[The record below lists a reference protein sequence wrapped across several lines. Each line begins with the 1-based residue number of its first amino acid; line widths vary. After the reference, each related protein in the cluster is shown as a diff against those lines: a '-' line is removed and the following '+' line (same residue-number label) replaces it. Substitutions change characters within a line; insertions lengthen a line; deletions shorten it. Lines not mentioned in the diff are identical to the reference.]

1 MKQITREWL
10 AFLREQYPVG
20 SRIRLNSMED
30 PYAPVEPGTM
40 GTLQRIDDAG
50 QFLMKWDNGRTLSLI
65 PGEDS
70 FSLILP
76 EPTMMKLYMPLHA
89 DLYTK
94 DDWSDTS
101 EEPEML
107 TGRALME
114 YEDSILIALIK
125 NRMSEEAERGIMR
138 WYGREDS
145 VDRKVKSVVFTA
157 EEREG
162 QLWGVA
168 ECKVVGELTPE
179 ELDTLKDYIS
189 GQASDGWGEGFE
201 QREIQV
207 DDGELYVHLWNFGDW
222 SIQTEEECFSPK
234 LAEGLPDMCFSTLK
248 STGDLICI
256 KRGESGYYPSDWN
269 TADKARNED
278 MADELNG
285 KLGVTSAQRQAMEVG
300 SMAGWNV
307 PGANPAAYVVML
319 LGNHEYMMLDALYN
333 IPDEEDGYADYLRE
347 KRLNLWYRN
356 GGDVTHRYLKHIR
369 KSVRQEILEY
379 LDKLPVNIEIMVNG
393 QKYLL
398 THAAPE
404 DEYLNSSMKHRDGRE
419 FAVWHRYRS
428 HDRGPDDYTV
438 IFGHTPTTEHQ
449 LAKPATIWNGRN
461 LIDIDCGAAYEEI
474 DVWGIVIKTRLAC
487 LRLDDMKEFYSEEDL
502 NEEGNQRR

>member
-168 ECKVVGELTPE
+168 ECKVDGELTPE
-179 ELDTLKDYIS
+179 ELDIAKPIKYDK
-189 GQASDGWGEGFE
+189 E
-201 QREIQV
+201 
-207 DDGELYVHLWNFGDW
+207 H
-222 SIQTEEECFSPK
+222 
-234 LAEGLPDMCFSTLK
+234 
-248 STGDLICI
+248 DLIGCKKSRCLSPDLRRI
-256 KRGESGYYPSDWN
+256 FGHGGRGHLLYGRTCNPGQRRSQ
-269 TADKARNED
+269 
-278 MADELNG
+278 
-285 KLGVTSAQRQAMEVG
+285 AQ
-300 SMAGWNV
+300 
-307 PGANPAAYVVML
+307 
-319 LGNHEYMMLDALYN
+319 
-333 IPDEEDGYADYLRE
+333 I
-347 KRLNLWYRN
+347 
-356 GGDVTHRYLKHIR
+356 
-369 KSVRQEILEY
+369 
-379 LDKLPVNIEIMVNG
+379 
-393 QKYLL
+393 
-398 THAAPE
+398 
-404 DEYLNSSMKHRDGRE
+404 SSMKPLLRHGQLTAQQNIKGRMPCI
-419 FAVWHRYRS
+419 Y
-428 HDRGPDDYTV
+428 
-438 IFGHTPTTEHQ
+438 FGLNLFCSQVAMRPPCVAIIER
-449 LAKPATIWNGRN
+449 AKCLKL
-461 LIDIDCGAAYEEI
+461 LI
-474 DVWGIVIKTRLAC
+474 
-487 LRLDDMKEFYSEEDL
+487 
-502 NEEGNQRR
+502 

>member
-10 AFLREQYPVG
+10 AFLWEQYPVG
-20 SRIRLNSMED
+20 SSIRLNSMED

-189 GQASDGWGEGFE
+189 GQASDGW
-201 QREIQV
+201 V
-207 DDGELYVHLWNFGDW
+207 
-222 SIQTEEECFSPK
+222 
-234 LAEGLPDMCFSTLK
+234 
-248 STGDLICI
+248 
-256 KRGESGYYPSDWN
+256 
-269 TADKARNED
+269 KA
-278 MADELNG
+278 
-285 KLGVTSAQRQAMEVG
+285 
-300 SMAGWNV
+300 
-307 PGANPAAYVVML
+307 
-319 LGNHEYMMLDALYN
+319 
-333 IPDEEDGYADYLRE
+333 
-347 KRLNLWYRN
+347 
-356 GGDVTHRYLKHIR
+356 
-369 KSVRQEILEY
+369 
-379 LDKLPVNIEIMVNG
+379 
-393 QKYLL
+393 
-398 THAAPE
+398 
-404 DEYLNSSMKHRDGRE
+404 LNSGR
-419 FAVWHRYRS
+419 FRWM
-428 HDRGPDDYTV
+428 
-438 IFGHTPTTEHQ
+438 TENCMS
-449 LAKPATIWNGRN
+449 IS
-461 LIDIDCGAAYEEI
+461 
-474 DVWGIVIKTRLAC
+474 GISVTGVFRLKKSASPQNSPRVFPIC
-487 LRLDDMKEFYSEEDL
+487 ASLL
-502 NEEGNQRR
+502 

>member
-10 AFLREQYPVG
+10 AFLWEQYPVG

-179 ELDTLKDYIS
+179 ELDT
-189 GQASDGWGEGFE
+189 
-201 QREIQV
+201 
-207 DDGELYVHLWNFGDW
+207 
-222 SIQTEEECFSPK
+222 P
-234 LAEGLPDMCFSTLK
+234 
-248 STGDLICI
+248 
-256 KRGESGYYPSDWN
+256 
-269 TADKARNED
+269 
-278 MADELNG
+278 
-285 KLGVTSAQRQAMEVG
+285 
-300 SMAGWNV
+300 
-307 PGANPAAYVVML
+307 
-319 LGNHEYMMLDALYN
+319 
-333 IPDEEDGYADYLRE
+333 
-347 KRLNLWYRN
+347 
-356 GGDVTHRYLKHIR
+356 
-369 KSVRQEILEY
+369 
-379 LDKLPVNIEIMVNG
+379 
-393 QKYLL
+393 
-398 THAAPE
+398 
-404 DEYLNSSMKHRDGRE
+404 
-419 FAVWHRYRS
+419 
-428 HDRGPDDYTV
+428 
-438 IFGHTPTTEHQ
+438 
-449 LAKPATIWNGRN
+449 
-461 LIDIDCGAAYEEI
+461 
-474 DVWGIVIKTRLAC
+474 
-487 LRLDDMKEFYSEEDL
+487 
-502 NEEGNQRR
+502 

>member
-89 DLYTK
+89 DLYTIH
-94 DDWSDTS
+94 
-101 EEPEML
+101 
-107 TGRALME
+107 GHR
-114 YEDSILIALIK
+114 
-125 NRMSEEAERGIMR
+125 RRF
-138 WYGREDS
+138 DS
-145 VDRKVKSVVFTA
+145 VMK
-157 EEREG
+157 
-162 QLWGVA
+162 QINLQ
-168 ECKVVGELTPE
+168 PE
-179 ELDTLKDYIS
+179 DTLYIL
-189 GQASDGWGEGFE
+189 GDVIDRNPDGIRIL
-201 QREIQV
+201 QQLR
-207 DDGELYVHLWNFGDW
+207 
-222 SIQTEEECFSPK
+222 
-234 LAEGLPDMCFSTLK
+234 
-248 STGDLICI
+248 
-256 KRGESGYYPSDWN
+256 
-269 TADKARNED
+269 
-278 MADELNG
+278 
-285 KLGVTSAQRQAMEVG
+285 AMP
-300 SMAGWNV
+300 N
-307 PGANPAAYVVML
+307 VVML

>member
-10 AFLREQYPVG
+10 AFLWEQYPVG

-307 PGANPAAYVVML
+307 PGANPAAYDFYRFCALGYAANNYDGQAFALKAQYYRHADGRDDGLKKIDPDSAEAFADWLENREKGGHPWEVCRGGNSTHVSLYVGLGRVAEGCYHLALAAKSYGRCVEAIKFYLALKHAGLPVIIYGAEFIKKRL
-319 LGNHEYMMLDALYN
+319 LGLERVGIVPNEVIPFYCHSRFPGEDVDSFRHLNHENPDAEIAL
-333 IPDEEDGYADYLRE
+333 IEWQPI
-347 KRLNLWYRN
+347 KP
-356 GGDVTHRYLKHIR
+356 VKLKENAH
-369 KSVRQEILEY
+369 E
-379 LDKLPVNIEIMVNG
+379 
-393 QKYLL
+393 
-398 THAAPE
+398 
-404 DEYLNSSMKHRDGRE
+404 
-419 FAVWHRYRS
+419 
-428 HDRGPDDYTV
+428 
-438 IFGHTPTTEHQ
+438 
-449 LAKPATIWNGRN
+449 
-461 LIDIDCGAAYEEI
+461 
-474 DVWGIVIKTRLAC
+474 
-487 LRLDDMKEFYSEEDL
+487 
-502 NEEGNQRR
+502 

>member
-138 WYGREDS
+138 WYNEAGYKPNILFRSADTES
-145 VDRKVKSVVFTA
+145 ILMMVSA
-157 EEREG
+157 EEG
-162 QLWGVA
+162 
-168 ECKVVGELTPE
+168 
-179 ELDTLKDYIS
+179 IS
-189 GQASDGWGEGFE
+189 ILPAYCVEKLYNADNLVFVPLIGEGE
-201 QREIQV
+201 VEEIIAA
-207 DDGELYVHLWNFGDW
+207 W
-222 SIQTEEECFSPK
+222 QTTNP
-234 LAEGLPDMCFSTLK
+234 
-248 STGDLICI
+248 
-256 KRGESGYYPSDWN
+256 
-269 TADKARNED
+269 
-278 MADELNG
+278 
-285 KLGVTSAQRQAMEVG
+285 
-300 SMAGWNV
+300 
-307 PGANPAAYVVML
+307 NPALARFLAM
-319 LGNHEYMMLDALYN
+319 
-333 IPDEEDGYADYLRE
+333 
-347 KRLNLWYRN
+347 
-356 GGDVTHRYLKHIR
+356 
-369 KSVRQEILEY
+369 
-379 LDKLPVNIEIMVNG
+379 
-393 QKYLL
+393 
-398 THAAPE
+398 
-404 DEYLNSSMKHRDGRE
+404 
-419 FAVWHRYRS
+419 
-428 HDRGPDDYTV
+428 
-438 IFGHTPTTEHQ
+438 TPPQWE
-449 LAKPATIWNGRN
+449 
-461 LIDIDCGAAYEEI
+461 
-474 DVWGIVIKTRLAC
+474 
-487 LRLDDMKEFYSEEDL
+487 
-502 NEEGNQRR
+502 

>member
-30 PYAPVEPGTM
+30 PYALVEPGTM

-278 MADELNG
+278 MADELNE

-300 SMAGWNV
+300 SMAG
-307 PGANPAAYVVML
+307 L
-319 LGNHEYMMLDALYN
+319 
-333 IPDEEDGYADYLRE
+333 
-347 KRLNLWYRN
+347 
-356 GGDVTHRYLKHIR
+356 
-369 KSVRQEILEY
+369 S
-379 LDKLPVNIEIMVNG
+379 
-393 QKYLL
+393 
-398 THAAPE
+398 
-404 DEYLNSSMKHRDGRE
+404 
-419 FAVWHRYRS
+419 
-428 HDRGPDDYTV
+428 
-438 IFGHTPTTEHQ
+438 
-449 LAKPATIWNGRN
+449 
-461 LIDIDCGAAYEEI
+461 
-474 DVWGIVIKTRLAC
+474 
-487 LRLDDMKEFYSEEDL
+487 
-502 NEEGNQRR
+502 

>member
-256 KRGESGYYPSDWN
+256 KRGESGYYINRLDYGKKYCLNSITVQENDLHAAIVRALKRFNAENESTYLTLMKATIGDAIGINGGSDEIDLLTRRVETLN
-269 TADKARNED
+269 KRMITLVNETIQSGGDMESNED
-278 MADELNG
+278 EFKDISEQIEQLNRRIAAIQDSLANDMSRQERLEQIQKVIEQREQNSDQYDDSIVRQMIECIKVHSDG
-285 KLGVTSAQRQAMEVG
+285 KLT
-300 SMAGWNV
+300 
-307 PGANPAAYVVML
+307 
-319 LGNHEYMMLDALYN
+319 
-333 IPDEEDGYADYLRE
+333 I
-347 KRLNLWYRN
+347 
-356 GGDVTHRYLKHIR
+356 
-369 KSVRQEILEY
+369 
-379 LDKLPVNIEIMVNG
+379 
-393 QKYLL
+393 
-398 THAAPE
+398 
-404 DEYLNSSMKHRDGRE
+404 
-419 FAVWHRYRS
+419 
-428 HDRGPDDYTV
+428 
-438 IFGHTPTTEHQ
+438 IFG
-449 LAKPATIWNGRN
+449 G
-461 LIDIDCGAAYEEI
+461 GYEI
-474 DVWGIVIKTRLAC
+474 
-487 LRLDDMKEFYSEEDL
+487 EESL
-502 NEEGNQRR
+502 K

>member
-1 MKQITREWL
+1 
-10 AFLREQYPVG
+10 
-20 SRIRLNSMED
+20 
-30 PYAPVEPGTM
+30 
-40 GTLQRIDDAG
+40 
-50 QFLMKWDNGRTLSLI
+50 
-65 PGEDS
+65 
-70 FSLILP
+70 
-76 EPTMMKLYMPLHA
+76 MMKLYMPLHA

-222 SIQTEEECFSPK
+222 SIQTEGMLYAQARGGAAGAVFLHPSRHRCSHLHQTRRER
-234 LAEGLPDMCFSTLK
+234 LLPVRLEHRRQSQ
-248 STGDLICI
+248 
-256 KRGESGYYPSDWN
+256 KRG
-269 TADKARNED
+269 
-278 MADELNG
+278 
-285 KLGVTSAQRQAMEVG
+285 
-300 SMAGWNV
+300 
-307 PGANPAAYVVML
+307 
-319 LGNHEYMMLDALYN
+319 H
-333 IPDEEDGYADYLRE
+333 
-347 KRLNLWYRN
+347 
-356 GGDVTHRYLKHIR
+356 
-369 KSVRQEILEY
+369 
-379 LDKLPVNIEIMVNG
+379 
-393 QKYLL
+393 
-398 THAAPE
+398 
-404 DEYLNSSMKHRDGRE
+404 GR
-419 FAVWHRYRS
+419 
-428 HDRGPDDYTV
+428 
-438 IFGHTPTTEHQ
+438 
-449 LAKPATIWNGRN
+449 
-461 LIDIDCGAAYEEI
+461 
-474 DVWGIVIKTRLAC
+474 
-487 LRLDDMKEFYSEEDL
+487 
-502 NEEGNQRR
+502 

>member
-234 LAEGLPDMCFSTLK
+234 LAEGLPDMCFSNVREEAVKAMDRTRLQDFRK
-248 STGDLICI
+248 LLNNLF
-256 KRGESGYYPSDWN
+256 ESGKCY
-269 TADKARNED
+269 RIE
-278 MADELNG
+278 E
-285 KLGVTSAQRQAMEVG
+285 AMEHINFAKAEI
-300 SMAGWNV
+300 SLWMIIDEV
-307 PGANPAAYVVML
+307 P
-319 LGNHEYMMLDALYN
+319 
-333 IPDEEDGYADYLRE
+333 
-347 KRLNLWYRN
+347 
-356 GGDVTHRYLKHIR
+356 
-369 KSVRQEILEY
+369 
-379 LDKLPVNIEIMVNG
+379 
-393 QKYLL
+393 
-398 THAAPE
+398 
-404 DEYLNSSMKHRDGRE
+404 DGRIKKC
-419 FAVWHRYRS
+419 
-428 HDRGPDDYTV
+428 T
-438 IFGHTPTTEHQ
+438 Q
-449 LAKPATIWNGRN
+449 LSMITIEARH
-461 LIDIDCGAAYEEI
+461 LLLQ
-474 DVWGIVIKTRLAC
+474 K
-487 LRLDDMKEFYSEEDL
+487 K
-502 NEEGNQRR
+502 

>member
-168 ECKVVGELTPE
+168 ECRVVGTLTPE
-179 ELDTLKDYIS
+179 ELT
-189 GQASDGWGEGFE
+189 
-201 QREIQV
+201 
-207 DDGELYVHLWNFGDW
+207 
-222 SIQTEEECFSPK
+222 
-234 LAEGLPDMCFSTLK
+234 AEVK
-248 STGDLICI
+248 ALI
-256 KRGESGYYPSDWN
+256 
-269 TADKARNED
+269 A
-278 MADELNG
+278 
-285 KLGVTSAQRQAMEVG
+285 EVG
-300 SMAGWNV
+300 ATSMKEMGK
-307 PGANPAAYVVML
+307 VM
-319 LGNHEYMMLDALYN
+319 GVAS
-333 IPDEEDGYADYLRE
+333 
-347 KRLNLWYRN
+347 KRLAGRAD
-356 GGDVTHRYLKHIR
+356 GKDISAK
-369 KSVRQEILEY
+369 VRE
-379 LDKLPVNIEIMVNG
+379 
-393 QKYLL
+393 LL
-398 THAAPE
+398 A
-404 DEYLNSSMKHRDGRE
+404 
-419 FAVWHRYRS
+419 
-428 HDRGPDDYTV
+428 
-438 IFGHTPTTEHQ
+438 
-449 LAKPATIWNGRN
+449 
-461 LIDIDCGAAYEEI
+461 
-474 DVWGIVIKTRLAC
+474 
-487 LRLDDMKEFYSEEDL
+487 
-502 NEEGNQRR
+502 

>member
-1 MKQITREWL
+1 
-10 AFLREQYPVG
+10 
-20 SRIRLNSMED
+20 
-30 PYAPVEPGTM
+30 
-40 GTLQRIDDAG
+40 
-50 QFLMKWDNGRTLSLI
+50 
-65 PGEDS
+65 
-70 FSLILP
+70 
-76 EPTMMKLYMPLHA
+76 
-89 DLYTK
+89 
-94 DDWSDTS
+94 
-101 EEPEML
+101 
-107 TGRALME
+107 
-114 YEDSILIALIK
+114 
-125 NRMSEEAERGIMR
+125 MSEEAERGIMR

-278 MADELNG
+278 MADELNE

-307 PGANPAAYVVML
+307 PGANPAAYEQDV
-319 LGNHEYMMLDALYN
+319 
-333 IPDEEDGYADYLRE
+333 PQQ
-347 KRLNLWYRN
+347 
-356 GGDVTHRYLKHIR
+356 GGMTLAYTD
-369 KSVRQEILEY
+369 
-379 LDKLPVNIEIMVNG
+379 IERI
-393 QKYLL
+393 
-398 THAAPE
+398 
-404 DEYLNSSMKHRDGRE
+404 
-419 FAVWHRYRS
+419 
-428 HDRGPDDYTV
+428 
-438 IFGHTPTTEHQ
+438 
-449 LAKPATIWNGRN
+449 KP
-461 LIDIDCGAAYEEI
+461 
-474 DVWGIVIKTRLAC
+474 
-487 LRLDDMKEFYSEEDL
+487 S
-502 NEEGNQRR
+502 

>member
-179 ELDTLKDYIS
+179 ELDICPLAKA
-189 GQASDGWGEGFE
+189 GQPFE
-201 QREIQV
+201 VARE
-207 DDGELYVHLWNFGDW
+207 N
-222 SIQTEEECFSPK
+222 TCEECKYFCRIHYEVDP
-234 LAEGLPDMCFSTLK
+234 EY
-248 STGDLICI
+248 GD
-256 KRGESGYYPSDWN
+256 KQVHFWMN
-269 TADKARNED
+269 
-278 MADELNG
+278 
-285 KLGVTSAQRQAMEVG
+285 
-300 SMAGWNV
+300 
-307 PGANPAAYVVML
+307 
-319 LGNHEYMMLDALYN
+319 
-333 IPDEEDGYADYLRE
+333 
-347 KRLNLWYRN
+347 
-356 GGDVTHRYLKHIR
+356 
-369 KSVRQEILEY
+369 
-379 LDKLPVNIEIMVNG
+379 
-393 QKYLL
+393 
-398 THAAPE
+398 
-404 DEYLNSSMKHRDGRE
+404 
-419 FAVWHRYRS
+419 
-428 HDRGPDDYTV
+428 
-438 IFGHTPTTEHQ
+438 
-449 LAKPATIWNGRN
+449 
-461 LIDIDCGAAYEEI
+461 EEI
-474 DVWGIVIKTRLAC
+474 VT
-487 LRLDDMKEFYSEEDL
+487 FF
-502 NEEGNQRR
+502 

>member
-1 MKQITREWL
+1 MKRPIPSCSSPGTVRASRWVAAVSYTHLDVYKRQ
-10 AFLREQYPVG
+10 EQYPVG

-162 QLWGVA
+162 QLWG
-168 ECKVVGELTPE
+168 LS
-179 ELDTLKDYIS
+179 LIHIS
-189 GQASDGWGEGFE
+189 
-201 QREIQV
+201 
-207 DDGELYVHLWNFGDW
+207 
-222 SIQTEEECFSPK
+222 
-234 LAEGLPDMCFSTLK
+234 
-248 STGDLICI
+248 
-256 KRGESGYYPSDWN
+256 
-269 TADKARNED
+269 
-278 MADELNG
+278 
-285 KLGVTSAQRQAMEVG
+285 
-300 SMAGWNV
+300 
-307 PGANPAAYVVML
+307 
-319 LGNHEYMMLDALYN
+319 
-333 IPDEEDGYADYLRE
+333 IPFC
-347 KRLNLWYRN
+347 
-356 GGDVTHRYLKHIR
+356 
-369 KSVRQEILEY
+369 Q
-379 LDKLPVNIEIMVNG
+379 
-393 QKYLL
+393 
-398 THAAPE
+398 
-404 DEYLNSSMKHRDGRE
+404 
-419 FAVWHRYRS
+419 
-428 HDRGPDDYTV
+428 
-438 IFGHTPTTEHQ
+438 
-449 LAKPATIWNGRN
+449 
-461 LIDIDCGAAYEEI
+461 
-474 DVWGIVIKTRLAC
+474 
-487 LRLDDMKEFYSEEDL
+487 
-502 NEEGNQRR
+502 